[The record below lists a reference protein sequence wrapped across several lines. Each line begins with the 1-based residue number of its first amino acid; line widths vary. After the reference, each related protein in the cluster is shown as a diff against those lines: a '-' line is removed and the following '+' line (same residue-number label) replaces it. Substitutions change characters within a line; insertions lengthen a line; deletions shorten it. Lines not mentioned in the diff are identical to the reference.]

1 MMTRNRERL
10 VDLEE
15 LAKLIAGYQAEGKTV
30 ALCHGCFDLVH
41 PGHLRHFEEAG
52 RRADVLVV
60 TVTPDR
66 YVNKG
71 PGRPLF
77 PEQLRLEQVAALEM
91 IHHVALNRWPTAVE
105 TVELLRPDVYVKG
118 SEYEDAGA
126 DLTGNIESEARAV
139 ESVGGR
145 IHYTHDVMFSST
157 KLINEAFQHLSDEAV
172 AYVEGL
178 REQFS
183 ADHLEDQLNRCSDVS
198 VLIIGDAIIDEYCY
212 CEPMGRVEKA
222 PIISVRQQR
231 EERFGGGALA
241 VANQAAQFAGRVRLL
256 TMTGDR
262 DDYRQYAEDCL
273 DPRVQPEFAIR
284 EGSHTVTKR
293 RFLDT
298 DGGRKLFEVGHVDDV
313 PIGGDLEEQVRQSI
327 GAALP
332 DVDLV
337 LVADFGHGLI
347 TPGIIDFIAAQ
358 DVALAVN
365 AQTNSTNFGY
375 NYITRY
381 PRADFIS
388 IDENELRLPFQ
399 NKVDDLDAL
408 LAKLTRRVKCSSI
421 NVTAGPQ
428 GARFYHCGQVHRAPA
443 LATSV
448 VDAVG
453 AGDAVLTV
461 LSLLHTTRPPAEI
474 VPFIGNAVGALAVE
488 IMGNRA
494 PVEKSTLIKFIRG
507 LLA

>member
-1 MMTRNRERL
+1 MTGHRERI
-10 VDLEE
+10 VDLDV
-15 LAKLIAGYQAEGKTV
+15 LAELIAGYRAEGKTV

-41 PGHLRHFEEAG
+41 PGHVRHFEEAG
-52 RRADVLVV
+52 RQADVLAV

-77 PEQLRLEQVAALEM
+77 PEKLRLEQVAALEM
-91 IHHVALNRWPTAVE
+91 VHHVALNRWPTACE

-118 SEYEDAGA
+118 SEYEDARA
-126 DLTGNIESEARAV
+126 DLTGNIESESRAV
-139 ESVGGR
+139 ESAGGR
-145 IHYTHDVMFSST
+145 IHYTHDLAFSST

-172 AYVEGL
+172 AYVQGL
-178 REQFS
+178 RERFS
-183 ADHLEDQLNRCSDVS
+183 ADDLEGHLNRCSDVS
-198 VLIIGDAIIDEYCY
+198 VLIVGDAIIDEYCY

-222 PIISVRQQR
+222 PIISVRQQW

-241 VANQAAQFAGRVRLL
+241 VANHAAQLAGPVHLL

-262 DDYRQYAEDCL
+262 DGYRQYAEDCL

-284 EGSHTVTKR
+284 EGSHTITKR
-293 RFLDT
+293 RFLDS
-298 DGGRKLFEVGHVDDV
+298 DGRRKLFEVGHVDDV
-313 PIGGDLEEQVRQSI
+313 PISGDLEERVQQSI
-327 GAALP
+327 RAALP

-337 LVADFGHGLI
+337 LVADFGHGFI
-347 TPGIIDFIAAQ
+347 TPGTIDFLATQ
-358 DVALAVN
+358 EVALAVN

-381 PRADFIS
+381 PRADFVS

-408 LAKLTRRVKCSSI
+408 LAKLTQRVKCSHI

-428 GARFYHCGQVHRAPA
+428 GARYYHRGQVYRAPA

-448 VDAVG
+448 VDTVG
-453 AGDAVLTV
+453 AGDAAFTA
-461 LSLLHTTRPPAEI
+461 LSLLHATRPPPEI

-488 IMGNRA
+488 IMGNRS

>member
-1 MMTRNRERL
+1 MTGYRERIVHL
-10 VDLEE
+10 DVLSE
-15 LAKLIAGYQAEGKTV
+15 LIAGYRAEGKTV

-41 PGHLRHFEEAG
+41 PGHVRHLEEASHQ
-52 RRADVLVV
+52 ADVLAV

-66 YVNKG
+66 YVKKG

-77 PEQLRLEQVAALEM
+77 PERLRLEQVAALEM
-91 IHHVALNRWPTAVE
+91 VDHVALNRWPTAVE

-118 SEYEDAGA
+118 SEYEDAQA
-126 DLTGNIESEARAV
+126 DLTGNIE
-139 ESVGGR
+139 
-145 IHYTHDVMFSST
+145 HYTTDLTFSST

-172 AYVEGL
+172 AYVQSF
-178 REQFS
+178 RVRFS
-183 ADHLEDQLNRCSDVS
+183 ADDLEGYLNRCSDVS

-222 PIISVRQQR
+222 PIISVRHQW

-241 VANQAAQFAGRVRLL
+241 VANHAAQLAGRVRLL

-262 DDYRQYAEDCL
+262 DGYRQYAQDCL

-284 EGSHTVTKR
+284 EGSHTITKR

-298 DGGRKLFEVGHVDDV
+298 FGRRKLFEVGHVDDV
-313 PIGGDLEEQVRQSI
+313 PLSGELEDRVQQSI
-327 GAALP
+327 RAALP

-337 LVADFGHGLI
+337 LVADFGHGFI
-347 TPGIIDFIAAQ
+347 TPGIIGFLAAQ
-358 DVALAVN
+358 EVALAVN

-399 NKVDDLDAL
+399 NKVDDLDSL
-408 LAKLTRRVKCSSI
+408 LTELTRRVECSHI
-421 NVTAGPQ
+421 NITAGPQ
-428 GARFYHCGQVHRAPA
+428 GARYYHCGQVYRAPA

-448 VDAVG
+448 LDTVG
-453 AGDAVLTV
+453 AGDAVLTA
-461 LSLLHTTRPPAEI
+461 LSLLHTTRPPPEI

-494 PVEKSTLIKFIRG
+494 PVEKSTLIKFVRG
-507 LLA
+507 LLR